1 MQSVTID
8 PTFSSWRDAA
18 RQLLVAGV
26 PPGELLWVDGS
37 EGESLFATGQASSP
51 TDPAP
56 PPESPVTVP
65 AAFMDLARTVAAH
78 IDARRW
84 AVLYSV
90 LWRITRDG
98 ERHLLGLPTD
108 REVNQLGQWRKAVG
122 RDLHKMHAFVRF
134 RLVSSDEVGQR
145 EQFVAW
151 FEPDYRIVRL
161 AAPFFQKRFTGM
173 DWSILTP
180 YECAH
185 WDGESLHYTPG
196 VSRAEAPDED
206 ALDEMW
212 RSYYK
217 SIFNPARLKVKAMQ
231 AEMPKKYWKNLPEA
245 TLISDLING
254 SGAQVKRM
262 LGTDEREVKPA
273 PKNAY
278 LRRLQR
284 MNDREN
290 A

>member
-26 PPGELLWVDGS
+26 PPGEVLWVDGS

-134 RLVSSDEVGQR
+134 RLVSSNEVGQR